1 MIIRRVDPFSA
12 AKLGGVLYAMLGV
25 LYALMIMAFGSF
37 FAGMM
42 GQFGGGGGGLGGG
55 GMLFGVGS
63 LIILPI
69 IMGIIGFVCVLIG
82 SWIWNIAAKLTGG
95 LQIDVE

>member
-25 LYALMIMAFGSF
+25 LYALLLMAFGSF
-37 FAGMM
+37 FAGML
-42 GQFGGGGGGLGGG
+42 GQFGGGGGMGGS

-69 IMGIIGFVCVLIG
+69 FMGIVGFICVLIIA
-82 SWIWNIAAKLTGG
+82 WLWNIAAKLTGG